1 MNDVLFFSHAIKNVI
16 EQIKAI
22 SNELLYKALIT
33 LHINV
38 IGIYSIETRL
48 KCTTCTPTHILNF
61 HAKTSVYRH

>member
-22 SNELLYKALIT
+22 SKELLYKALIT

-48 KCTTCTPTHILNF
+48 KCTTCTLAHIVNF